1 MSWDQ
6 IRELRE
12 PLVLT
17 AATEGVDVTKLEELD
32 ARKVLI
38 LPFVVQGDLLGI
50 AVLDEPGRTAD
61 FDAQRIGVGQAVAGF
76 AALMINNARLYE
88 RQAQLAAELTAR
100 SSTMEALLRLGY
112 DLRATLDLDRVLE
125 RVAETVLD
133 SLGYREVGLF
143 LYDEATE
150 TFVGRV
156 ALGGSPELD
165 GYYLA
170 HPIPK
175 WVFDAGARS
184 VNVPEPKKPHT
195 LPIATTQ
202 MVPVFDDP
210 VFLDKLRRFVAAL
223 ASRYDGNPNIAFID
237 IRSYGNCGED
247 NVAVWSGLSAMREI
261 APEKLRAHVQIYMD
275 AFQRTPLCLTWG
287 AADFSEIYD
296 WAAAKGV
303 WLRHD
308 GVCGASDGHE
318 LALCDGHVPAVFECS
333 GEYLQ
338 MKQVGWWDGKQSVAG
353 VGYTLESSV
362 ERGHPSFA
370 SLGQAP
376 WDTPQLLKDEPQLLA
391 RLSNR
396 LGYNI
401 VLRRAEAPTLL
412 RPGEPARLRLRW
424 ENTGVA
430 PMFRRR
436 VLGAALLDNNGRA
449 LSVCW
454 PSGSNVSNWVPG
466 KLVNEEMQLVFH
478 DATPGR
484 YMLAIGLFDNIGDA
498 QPSIRLANDMQV
510 LGGWHVLNALSVE
523 AAAAP
528 AR

>member
-1 MSWDQ
+1 MN
-6 IRELRE
+6 LR
-12 PLVLT
+12 
-17 AATEGVDVTKLEELD
+17 
-32 ARKVLI
+32 
-38 LPFVVQGDLLGI
+38 QC
-50 AVLDEPGRTAD
+50 
-61 FDAQRIGVGQAVAGF
+61 VA
-76 AALMINNARLYE
+76 AAL
-88 RQAQLAAELTAR
+88 LAALAQTTLAIEETTITPKELTGTAVR
-100 SSTMEALLRLGY
+100 NPDKGWLLYSRNLP
-112 DLRATLDLDRVLE
+112 
-125 RVAETVLD
+125 LD
-133 SLGYREVGLF
+133 SYSPSALSLASAAVWRFEWAEIEPSENDFNWNLIDDALTQCARWGLKCNF
-143 LYDEATE
+143 GVMSANS
-150 TFVGRV
+150 
-156 ALGGSPELD
+156 GSTRA
-165 GYYLA
+165 YVT
-170 HPIPK
+170 PK